1 MKKFNLSIGLFSFLF
16 SLTIVTLFSIIS
28 YFYIK
33 ESILNIKST
42 EEHLI
47 ACYAN
52 RITNK
57 LQNIDEFKQL
67 IFGTLESFQY
77 KIAIID
83 LNNKLLYSSFDVT
96 PTYNLSKL
104 TYFKDDKVFYNSI
117 KQFTDVGDAKIIVK
131 KDLDFST
138 IKEKSILLIL
148 INLIFLVGC
157 SLFLYFHMK
166 SIYTHITKKLDSFF
180 KDAIHEIRTPLGV
193 IQINLDFLENSNASS
208 MALKRA
214 QGGLRNLTSV
224 YETLEYCIKNKKVK
238 YKKESINISY
248 FLKNRI
254 DFFNILAE
262 IKDVAIHYEI
272 QDDIIVYMSRIELQ
286 RLIDN
291 NLSNAIKYSKN
302 NTQIKSILSIKDSSL
317 YLEFSN
323 YGDTIQDTSKIFGRY
338 YRGDDIRGG
347 FGLGL
352 SIVKYICDIY
362 DITINVTSNE
372 KGYTQ
377 FIYEVPQKNIQ
388 RNTV

>member
-1 MKKFNLSIGLFSFLF
+1 MKKFNPSIGLFSFLF
-16 SLTIVTLFSIIS
+16 SLTIVILFSIIS
-28 YFYIK
+28 HFYIK
-33 ESILNIKST
+33 ESILNIKAT

-47 ACYAN
+47 SCYAN
-52 RITNK
+52 KITNK
-57 LQNIDEFKQL
+57 LQSIDEFKQL

-83 LNNKLLYSSFDVT
+83 SNNKLLYSSFDIT
-96 PTYNLSKL
+96 PTYNLSKI

-117 KQFTDVGDAKIIVK
+117 KQFTDVGDVK
-131 KDLDFST
+131 VIFEKKLNYSI
-138 IKEKSILLIL
+138 IKEKSIILIL
-148 INLIFLVGC
+148 VNLIFLVGC

-166 SIYTHITKKLDSFF
+166 NIYTHITKKLDAFF

-193 IQINLDFLENSNASS
+193 IQINLDFIENSNVSS

-214 QGGLRNLTSV
+214 QGGVRNLTSV
-224 YETLEYCIKNKKVK
+224 YESLEYCIKNKKVK
-238 YKKESINISY
+238 YKKESINISH
-248 FLKNRI
+248 FLRNRI
-254 DFFNILAE
+254 DFFNVLAE

-272 QDDIIVYMSRIELQ
+272 QDNIMVYMSRIELQ

-302 NTQIKSILSIKDSSL
+302 NTQIRSILYIKDSSL
-317 YLEFSN
+317 FLEFSN
-323 YGDTIQDTSKIFGRY
+323 YGDPIKDTSKIFKRY

-352 SIVKYICDIY
+352 SIVEYICGIY

-372 KGYTQ
+372 EGYTK
-377 FIYEVPQKNIQ
+377 FIYEIPQKNIQ
-388 RNTV
+388 GNAV